1 MTTPTRCRYNLDA
14 ECPEVRTI
22 ADLAARHLG
31 RSITLAELVAPGAD
45 WNEPRI
51 TVTGKLV
58 GMRRHTSSPV
68 IVVDLVAASGPYH
81 DRLPLT
87 YPVQLEAQ
95 P

>member
-31 RSITLAELVAPGAD
+31 RTITLAGLVAPGAD
-45 WNEPRI
+45 FDEPRV

-58 GMRRHTSSPV
+58 GLRKLMSGPFV
-68 IVVDLVAASGPYH
+68 IVDLSAASGMYYE
-81 DRLPLT
+81 RLPLT

>member
-31 RSITLAELVAPGAD
+31 RTITLAGLVAPGAD
-45 WNEPRI
+45 FDEPRV

-58 GMRRHTSSPV
+58 GLRKLMSGPFV
-68 IVVDLVAASGPYH
+68 IVDLSAASGMYYE
-81 DRLPLT
+81 RLPLT
-87 YPVQLEAQ
+87 YPVRLEA
-95 P
+95 